1 MVVESP
7 EIDVA
12 VVGDSVEICDNV
24 DDIDFDVSDEVPDE
38 NGLDPPQR
46 DVMLL
51 LKVPIYPFSLVLI
64 SSKYVLSE
72 SR

>member
-1 MVVESP
+1 MVVVGP

-12 VVGDSVEICDNV
+12 VVGDSVEIWDNV
-24 DDIDFDVSDEVPDE
+24 DDIEFDVSDEDPDE
-38 NGLDPPQR
+38 TGLDPPQR

-51 LKVPIYPFSLVLI
+51 LKVPIYPSSLVLI

>member
-12 VVGDSVEICDNV
+12 VVGEYVEICDNV
-24 DDIDFDVSDEVPDE
+24 DDIDFDVSDEDPDE
-38 NGLDPPQR
+38 KGLDPPQR

-51 LKVPIYPFSLVLI
+51 LKVPIYPSSLVLI

>member
-12 VVGDSVEICDNV
+12 VVGDSLEICDNV
-24 DDIDFDVSDEVPDE
+24 DDINFDVSDEDPDE

-51 LKVPIYPFSLVLI
+51 LKVPIYPSSLVLI

>member
-1 MVVESP
+1 MVVLGP

-24 DDIDFDVSDEVPDE
+24 DDIDFDASDEDPDE
-38 NGLDPPQR
+38 TGLDPPQR
-46 DVMLL
+46 DAMLL
-51 LKVPIYPFSLVLI
+51 FNVPIYPSSLVLI

>member
-1 MVVESP
+1 MVVLGP

-12 VVGDSVEICDNV
+12 VVGDFVEICDNV
-24 DDIDFDVSDEVPDE
+24 DDIAFDVSDEDSDE
-38 NGLDPPQR
+38 TGLDPPQR
-46 DVMLL
+46 DVILL
-51 LKVPIYPFSLVLI
+51 LNVPIYPSSLVLI

>member
-1 MVVESP
+1 MVVLGP

-12 VVGDSVEICDNV
+12 VVGDFVEICDNV
-24 DDIDFDVSDEVPDE
+24 DDIAFDVSDEDSYE
-38 NGLDPPQR
+38 TGLDPPQR
-46 DVMLL
+46 DVILL
-51 LKVPIYPFSLVLI
+51 LNVPIYPSSLVLI

>member
-1 MVVESP
+1 MVVVGP

-12 VVGDSVEICDNV
+12 VVGDFVEICDNV
-24 DDIDFDVSDEVPDE
+24 DDIAFDVSVEDPDE
-38 NGLDPPQR
+38 TGLDPPQR
-46 DVMLL
+46 DVILL
-51 LKVPIYPFSLVLI
+51 INVLIYPSSLVLI

>member
-1 MVVESP
+1 MVVLGP

-24 DDIDFDVSDEVPDE
+24 DDIDFDVSDEDSDE
-38 NGLDPPQR
+38 TGLDPPQR
-46 DVMLL
+46 DVILL
-51 LKVPIYPFSLVLI
+51 FNVPTYPSSLVLI

>member
-1 MVVESP
+1 MVVLGP

-12 VVGDSVEICDNV
+12 VVGDFVEICDNV
-24 DDIDFDVSDEVPDE
+24 DDIAFDVSDEDSDE
-38 NGLDPPQR
+38 TGLDPPQR
-46 DVMLL
+46 NVILL
-51 LKVPIYPFSLVLI
+51 LNVPIYPSSLVLI

>member
-1 MVVESP
+1 MVVKSP
-7 EIDVA
+7 EIDAA
-12 VVGDSVEICDNV
+12 VVRNSVEICDNV
-24 DDIDFDVSDEVPDE
+24 DDIDFDVSDEDPDE

-51 LKVPIYPFSLVLI
+51 LKVPIYPSSLVLI

>member
-1 MVVESP
+1 MVVLGP

-12 VVGDSVEICDNV
+12 VVGDFVEICDNV
-24 DDIDFDVSDEVPDE
+24 DDIDFDVSDEDSDE
-38 NGLDPPQR
+38 TGLDPPQR
-46 DVMLL
+46 DVILL
-51 LKVPIYPFSLVLI
+51 LNVPIYPSSLVLI

>member
-24 DDIDFDVSDEVPDE
+24 DDIDFDVSDEDPDE

-51 LKVPIYPFSLVLI
+51 LKVPIYSSSLVLI

>member
-12 VVGDSVEICDNV
+12 VEICDNV
-24 DDIDFDVSDEVPDE
+24 DDIDFDVSDEDPDE

-51 LKVPIYPFSLVLI
+51 LKVPIYPSSLVLI

>member
-12 VVGDSVEICDNV
+12 VVRDSVEICDNV
-24 DDIDFDVSDEVPDE
+24 DDIDFDVSDEDPDE

-51 LKVPIYPFSLVLI
+51 LKVPIYPSSLVLI

>member
-24 DDIDFDVSDEVPDE
+24 DDIDFDVSDEDPDE
-38 NGLDPPQR
+38 TGLDAPHR
-46 DVMLL
+46 DVILL
-51 LKVPIYPFSLVLI
+51 LNVLMYPSSLVLI

>member
-12 VVGDSVEICDNV
+12 VVGYSVEICDNV
-24 DDIDFDVSDEVPDE
+24 DDIDFDVSDEDPDE

-51 LKVPIYPFSLVLI
+51 LKVPIYPSSLVLI

>member
-24 DDIDFDVSDEVPDE
+24 DDNDFDVSDEDPDE

-51 LKVPIYPFSLVLI
+51 LKVPIYPSSLVLI